1 MRYGAIIN
9 GILIITGGLLGL
21 LFGRFIKERV
31 KDTVLKGI
39 GVSVML
45 MGVAGTLSKM
55 FLVTDGAVGTQ
66 GSVMLVV
73 CLAAGAVIGELL
85 DIDGGMERF
94 GRWLKIKTGNA
105 REGGFVDAFV
115 TTTLIVGVGAMA
127 IMGSITD
134 GLTGDPTIL
143 VIKSIIDLITV
154 AFLSSAM
161 GKGCLFS
168 FIPVLVFEGA
178 VTVLAGF
185 LPHRAQRARHVPQEK
200 QLLCVV
206 FQKSGLH
213 GRGLSPLLRVVLQ
226 PREYQRKS
234 RLREILV
241 RRKLLHGHDEQQRR
255 LRQHLF
261 PDAETAL

>member
-178 VTVLAGF
+178 ITVLAGF
-185 LPHRAQRARHVPQEK
+185 LSPVMTDAALSALSLVGNSMMCMIGINLFRPGTFRAGNYLPALVFAVVWA
-200 QLLCVV
+200 LLE
-206 FQKSGLH
+206 L
-213 GRGLSPLLRVVLQ
+213 PM
-226 PREYQRKS
+226 
-234 RLREILV
+234 
-241 RRKLLHGHDEQQRR
+241 
-255 LRQHLF
+255 
-261 PDAETAL
+261 T